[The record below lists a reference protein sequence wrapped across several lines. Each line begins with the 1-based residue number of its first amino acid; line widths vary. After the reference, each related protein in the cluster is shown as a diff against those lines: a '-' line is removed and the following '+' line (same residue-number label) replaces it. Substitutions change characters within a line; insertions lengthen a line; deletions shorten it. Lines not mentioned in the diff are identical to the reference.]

1 MTEQTKNAPTGYGP
15 VERRVRPLSPE
26 AAKLLQEIV
35 QRDPLLRRAWDARCE
50 PKTECRRGPFG
61 CDCGRKLR

>member
-1 MTEQTKNAPTGYGP
+1 MKPEDETPAVAPP
-15 VERRVRPLSPE
+15 FERGVRPLSPK
-26 AAKLLQEIV
+26 AAQLLQDLV
-35 QRDPLLRRAWDARCE
+35 QRDPLLRKAWDARCE

>member
-1 MTEQTKNAPTGYGP
+1 MQSDKQNRTAAGSPL
-15 VERRVRPLSPE
+15 ERRVRPLSPE
-26 AAKLLQEIV
+26 ADRLMQELV
-35 QRDPLLRRAWDARCE
+35 QSDPRLRKWHEGLCE